1 MNANANLFN
10 LDPYTARSKSPV
22 APRQR
27 RRLAMKPTV
36 WLALASLKTAL
47 DEVPETEGA
56 RRRRVYDASL
66 RSQ

>member
-10 LDPYTARSKSPV
+10 LDPYTAGSESAA
-22 APRQR
+22 APLQR
-27 RRLAMKPTV
+27 CRLAMKPTV
-36 WLALASLKTAL
+36 WLALVSLKTAL